1 MVGPLKG
8 AWLCLSILSA
18 ITKRRHHTF
27 ETVTLGTIYHVYLC
41 LVSQLIC
48 VLPASHSVH
57 SSHTFKDIV
66 LLCVTCHLS
75 LSLSVGL
82 ISCTTVSSIFD
93 SLLTRFFVSIPIRL
107 CLGCCL
113 SLKLCLHTHTHIY
126 IGIYRPL
133 PLYKMLTVWG
143 WQQCWLAKHHCLPL
157 PPSQKYSHYKYAAR
171 SALTSLWRP
180 PHPFDPP
187 NPIYPNTA
195 VCEMVVKVSV
205 LTCGVM
211 F

>member
-8 AWLCLSILSA
+8 ARLCLSILSA

-75 LSLSVGL
+75 LSLGL

-126 IGIYRPL
+126 RYLQTPPPL
-133 PLYKMLTVWG
+133 QNVDCLGLATMLTG
-143 WQQCWLAKHHCLPL
+143 QAPL
-157 PPSQKYSHYKYAAR
+157 S
-171 SALTSLWRP
+171 TST
-180 PHPFDPP
+180 
-187 NPIYPNTA
+187 PIP
-195 VCEMVVKVSV
+195 KIFP
-205 LTCGVM
+205 L
-211 F
+211 